1 MNCEKGINIKA
12 EKINGLYAYDEDDVF
27 SNSTLS
33 DVEKSFKFWD
43 GVNNCDIFNI
53 YKEFEDIDD
62 EEETQDKK
70 EKFVTPKLQHSIET
84 NTTGLDNEATAESSN
99 VKTEKNNQSNP
110 ELN

>member
-43 GVNNCDIFNI
+43 GVNNWCN
-53 YKEFEDIDD
+53 
-62 EEETQDKK
+62 
-70 EKFVTPKLQHSIET
+70 
-84 NTTGLDNEATAESSN
+84 
-99 VKTEKNNQSNP
+99 
-110 ELN
+110 

>member
-12 EKINGLYAYDEDDVF
+12 EKMNGLYAYDEDDVF

-53 YKEFEDIDD
+53 CKEFEEIDD

-70 EKFVTPKLQHSIET
+70 EKVDTPKLQHSIEI
-84 NTTGLDNEATAESSN
+84 NTIALDNEATGENSN
-99 VKTEKNNQSNP
+99 DKTEKNHQFNP